1 MARAVAIGYAPGTAN
16 ARGQSL
22 LYDNETR
29 STGPG
34 RWVILAITVVW
45 LLAAGAPP
53 TLGQTPAPDTD
64 APATAAAP
72 APRSSVLVF
81 HMTRRMTPAVLGLDQ
96 AFRATLNGAVAEPPT
111 IYAEYLELTEFDDD
125 DARLEEQLATYLG
138 AKYLRVK
145 LDLVAITSSR
155 ALRFVLRHRARI
167 FPGAAVVFAAVDKE
181 AAGIEPQGDVTGVW
195 LSMDWAGTLDA
206 ARRLQPDTERAVVV
220 TGSLGVD
227 RVWQAAAR
235 TQLARLERP
244 IPITYLGG
252 LPLDSL
258 VQELGA
264 LPPRTVVLLGPIGR
278 DGAGQLTEP
287 RLAAARLTAASSV
300 PVYTVLDS
308 TLGTGVVGGN
318 VVSFEAQG
326 RRQAELAAKV
336 LKGERPPPHGD
347 GTNVYRFDARQLRRW
362 GLDPER
368 LPAGSMVLFDE
379 PSLWQT
385 YRDYLVG
392 GAVLLVVQSWL
403 IARLLVSR
411 AQRRKAQRAL
421 AEQLRFERLVSDVLA
436 TLITRPADGVDT
448 QVERALALI
457 GADLD
462 VDRVLLAE
470 RNEAR
475 RAADITHMWEREGVP
490 PRPPSVRWAE
500 FPWIS
505 RRVRA
510 GHVVVATPRHPLPP
524 EADTDLRSMAALGTR
539 SLLAIPLMVDGV
551 VVGVL
556 SCATV
561 HAGREWP
568 AERINRMRFLAEVLA
583 TALARRRAET
593 AASVSEERFQRQR
606 EELAHALRVNT
617 LGELG
622 ASLAHEINQPLAA
635 IVMNARAMR
644 VLLAGGSAQA
654 PAAAEALDDIASD
667 AKRASHIIDRLR
679 ALARKEHT
687 PQRGLNLDRLID
699 EVLALLHQELVR
711 KGIRVRRISAPQPP
725 VISGDPIQLQQI
737 FLNVL
742 MNASEAIGRA
752 ERNGGEV
759 TVTTLSPAKELVEVT
774 VADTGVGGKHLDP
787 ERMFDRFVS
796 TKPGGLGMGLAI
808 SRSIAEAHGGR
819 IYAKANPDGGLT
831 VHVELP
837 LEERP

>member
-1 MARAVAIGYAPGTAN
+1 M
-16 ARGQSL
+16 
-22 LYDNETR
+22 
-29 STGPG
+29 
-34 RWVILAITVVW
+34 
-45 LLAAGAPP
+45 
-53 TLGQTPAPDTD
+53 
-64 APATAAAP
+64 
-72 APRSSVLVF
+72 
-81 HMTRRMTPAVLGLDQ
+81 
-96 AFRATLNGAVAEPPT
+96 
-111 IYAEYLELTEFDDD
+111 
-125 DARLEEQLATYLG
+125 
-138 AKYLRVK
+138 
-145 LDLVAITSSR
+145 
-155 ALRFVLRHRARI
+155 
-167 FPGAAVVFAAVDKE
+167 VFAAVDKE

-195 LSMDWAGTLDA
+195 LSMDWAGTLEA
-206 ARRLQPDTERAVVV
+206 ARRLQPDAERVVVV

-227 RVWQAAAR
+227 QVWKATAR
-235 TQLARLERP
+235 AQLERLGP
-244 IPITYLGG
+244 AIPITYLDD
-252 LPLDSL
+252 LPIEALA
-258 VQELGA
+258 ERLGA
-264 LPPRTVVLLGPIGR
+264 LPPRTVVLLGPFNR
-278 DGAGQLTEP
+278 DGAGQDLAP
-287 RLAAARLTAASSV
+287 RIAASRFAAASSV
-300 PVYTVLDS
+300 PVYTPLES
-308 TLGTGVVGGN
+308 HLGTGVVGGH

-326 RRQAELAAKV
+326 RRQAELAARM

-362 GLDPER
+362 SLDAKR
-368 LPAGSMVLFDE
+368 LPAGSVVLFDE

-385 YRDYLVG
+385 YRGYLVG
-392 GAVLLVVQSWL
+392 GAVLLVLQSWL
-403 IARLLVSR
+403 ITGLLLNR

-421 AEQLRFERLVSDVLA
+421 AEQLRFETLVSDVLA
-436 TLITRPADGVDT
+436 TLITRSTDGVDT

-457 GADLD
+457 GANLD
-462 VDRVLLAE
+462 MDRVLLAE

-475 RAADITHMWEREGVP
+475 QAADITHLWEREGVP
-490 PRPPSVRWAE
+490 PRPPSVPWAE

-510 GHVVVATPRHPLPP
+510 GHVVVATLRHPLPP
-524 EADTDLRSMAALGTR
+524 EADTDQRSMAALGTR

-568 AERINRMRFLAEVLA
+568 AERIDRMRFLAEVLA

-593 AASVSEERFQRQR
+593 AASASEERFQRQR

-644 VLLAGGSAQA
+644 ALLAGGPTQTT
-654 PAAAEALDDIASD
+654 AAAEALDDIASD
-667 AKRASHIIDRLR
+667 AKRAGHIIDRLR
-679 ALARKEHT
+679 ALARKEHV
-687 PQRGLNLDRLID
+687 PKGGLDLDHLID
-699 EVLALLHQELVR
+699 EVLALLHHELVR
-711 KGIRVRRISAPQPP
+711 KNIAVRRVPAPQAP

-737 FLNVL
+737 FLNLL

-752 ERNGGEV
+752 ERNGGDV
-759 TVTTLSPAKELVEVT
+759 TVASSSPAKGLVD
-774 VADTGVGGKHLDP
+774 VAITDTGVGGKHLDP

-819 IYAKANPDGGLT
+819 IYAKANPDRGLT

>member
-1 MARAVAIGYAPGTAN
+1 
-16 ARGQSL
+16 
-22 LYDNETR
+22 
-29 STGPG
+29 
-34 RWVILAITVVW
+34 VILAIAVVW
-45 LLAAGAPP
+45 LLAAGAQP
-53 TLGQTPAPDTD
+53 TSAQTPAPDPD
-64 APATAAAP
+64 GSGAAVAPASG
-72 APRSSVLVF
+72 SSVLVF
-81 HMTRRMTPAVLGLDQ
+81 HMTRRMSPSLLGLDQ
-96 AFRATLNGAVAEPPT
+96 AFRATLNDAVAGPPT
-111 IYAEYLELTEFDDD
+111 IYAEYLEMTEFAD
-125 DARLEEQLATYLG
+125 DALLEEQLATYLG

-145 LDLVAITSSR
+145 LDLIAVTSSR

-167 FPGAAVVFAAVDKE
+167 FPGAAVVFAAVDKD
-181 AAGIEPQGDVTGVW
+181 AAAIEPVGDVSGVW
-195 LSMDWAGTLDA
+195 LSMDWAGTLEA
-206 ARRLQPDTERAVVV
+206 ARRLQPDAERAVVV

-227 RVWQAAAR
+227 RVWKETAR
-235 TQLARLERP
+235 AQLERLERP
-244 IPITYLGG
+244 IPITYLDD
-252 LPLDSL
+252 LPIEALA
-258 VQELGA
+258 ERLGA
-264 LPPRTVVLLGPIGR
+264 LPPRTVVLLGPFNR
-278 DGAGQLTEP
+278 DGAGQDLAP
-287 RLAAARLTAASSV
+287 RVAAARFTAASSV
-300 PVYTVLDS
+300 PVYTPLES
-308 TLGTGVVGGN
+308 NLGAGVVGGH

-326 RRQAELAAKV
+326 RRQAELAAKM

-362 GLDPER
+362 NLDAQR

-385 YRDYLVG
+385 YRGYLVG
-392 GAVLLVVQSWL
+392 GAVLLVLQSWL
-403 IARLLVSR
+403 IAGLLLSR

-421 AEQLRFERLVSDVLA
+421 GEQLRFETLVSDVLA
-436 TLITRPADGVDT
+436 TLITRPAGGVDT

-457 GADLD
+457 GADLE

-470 RNEAR
+470 RNDAR
-475 RAADITHMWEREGVP
+475 QAADITHMWEREGVA

-524 EADTDLRSMAALGTR
+524 EADTDQRSMAALGTR
-539 SLLAIPLMVDGV
+539 SLLAIPLIVDGV

-556 SCATV
+556 SCGTGQP
-561 HAGREWP
+561 GREWP
-568 AERINRMRFLAEVLA
+568 AARIDRMRLLAEVLA

-593 AASVSEERFQRQR
+593 AASASEERFQRQR

-644 VLLAGGSAQA
+644 ALLAGGPTQA
-654 PAAAEALDDIASD
+654 AAAAEALDDIASD
-667 AKRASHIIDRLR
+667 AKRAGHIIDRLR
-679 ALARKEHT
+679 ALARKEHM
-687 PQRGLNLDRLID
+687 PKSGLDLDHLID

-711 KGIRVRRISAPQPP
+711 KGIGVRRVRGPHPS

-737 FLNVL
+737 FLNLV
-742 MNASEAIGRA
+742 MNATEAIGRA
-752 ERNGGEV
+752 ERNGGDV
-759 TVTTLSPAKELVEVT
+759 TVATSSPAKGLVDVT
-774 VADTGVGGKHLDP
+774 IADTGVGSKHLDP
-787 ERMFDRFVS
+787 ERMFERFVS

-819 IYAKANPDGGLT
+819 IYAKANPDSGLT

-837 LEERP
+837 LEDRP

>member
-1 MARAVAIGYAPGTAN
+1 MRREPPT
-16 ARGQSL
+16 RGGKSL
-22 LYDNETR
+22 LLDNTTHSTR
-29 STGPG
+29 PG
-34 RWVILAITVVW
+34 RRMILAIAVVW
-45 LLAAGAPP
+45 LLAAHALP
-53 TLGQTPAPDTD
+53 TSAQTPAPDT
-64 APATAAAP
+64 AGPAATVAP
-72 APRSSVLVF
+72 APTSSVLVF
-81 HMTRRMTPAVLGLDQ
+81 HMARRMSPALLGLDQ
-96 AFRATLNGAVAEPPT
+96 AFRATLNDAVAGPPT

-125 DARLEEQLATYLG
+125 ALIQEQLATYLG
-138 AKYLRVK
+138 AKYIRVK
-145 LDLVAITSSR
+145 LDLIAVTSSR

-167 FPGAAVVFAAVDKE
+167 FPGAAVVFAAVDRE
-181 AAGIEPQGDVTGVW
+181 AAASEPVGDVSGVW
-195 LSMDWAGTLDA
+195 LSMDWAGTLEA
-206 ARRLQPDTERAVVV
+206 ARRLQPDAERAVVV
-220 TGSLGVD
+220 TGSLGLD
-227 RVWQAAAR
+227 RVWKATAR
-235 TQLARLERP
+235 AQLERLEHP
-244 IPITYLGG
+244 IPITYLDD
-252 LPLDSL
+252 LPIEALA
-258 VQELGA
+258 ERLGA
-264 LPPRTVVLLGPIGR
+264 LPPRTVVLLGPFNR
-278 DGAGQLTEP
+278 DGAGQDLAP
-287 RLAAARLTAASSV
+287 RIAAARFAAASSV
-300 PVYTVLDS
+300 PVYTPVENNV
-308 TLGTGVVGGN
+308 GTGVVGGR

-326 RRQAELAAKV
+326 RRQAELAARM

-362 GLDPER
+362 SLDAQR
-368 LPAGSMVLFDE
+368 LPAGSVVLFDE

-385 YRDYLVG
+385 YRGYLVG
-392 GAVLLVVQSWL
+392 GAVLLVLQSWL
-403 IARLLVSR
+403 ITGLLLSR

-421 AEQLRFERLVSDVLA
+421 AEQLRFETLVSDVLA
-436 TLITRPADGVDT
+436 TLITRSAGGVDT

-457 GADLD
+457 GGNLD
-462 VDRVLLAE
+462 MDRVLLAE

-475 RAADITHMWEREGVP
+475 HSADITHLWEREGVP
-490 PRPPSVRWAE
+490 PRPPSVPWAE

-510 GHVVVATPRHPLPP
+510 GHVVVATLRQPLPP
-524 EADTDLRSMAALGTR
+524 EADTDQRSMAALGTR

-556 SCATV
+556 SCATI

-568 AERINRMRFLAEVLA
+568 AERIDRMRLLAEVLA

-593 AASVSEERFQRQR
+593 AASASEERFQRQR

-644 VLLAGGSAQA
+644 ALLAGGPTQTA
-654 PAAAEALDDIASD
+654 AAAEALDDIASD
-667 AKRASHIIDRLR
+667 AKRAGHIIDRLR
-679 ALARKEHT
+679 ALARKEHV
-687 PQRGLNLDRLID
+687 PKSGLDLDHLID

-711 KGIRVRRISAPQPP
+711 KNIRVRRVPAPQAP

-737 FLNVL
+737 FLNLL

-752 ERNGGEV
+752 ERNGGDV
-759 TVTTLSPAKELVEVT
+759 TVATSSPAKGLVDVAI
-774 VADTGVGGKHLDP
+774 ADTGVGGKDLDP

-808 SRSIAEAHGGR
+808 SRAIAEAHGGR
-819 IYAKANPDGGLT
+819 IYAKANPDRGLT